1 MSLHLVVDTIIRFGV
16 IFFGATVVDIP
27 TGLVVSVCEEV
38 PSPNMSASR
47 LHRNMVQQLDVWKE
61 LLYGK
66 YVDIHY
72 LLVTF
77 SRLSYSISSLVG
89 LYGVLNSPDAVLFTF
104 LLGCFRFLQVK

>member
-1 MSLHLVVDTIIRFGV
+1 MSLYLVTNTIIHPIYRLLFGV
-16 IFFGATVVDIP
+16 IYFGAVAV
-27 TGLVVSVCEEV
+27 VVSVCVEV

-47 LHRNMVQQLDVWKE
+47 LHRNMVRQLDVWKE